1 MKQVKF
7 WFLLQE
13 PIQRR
18 FVSAR
23 SSLSVLPD
31 SSQNS
36 STLFTGTRPLFGS
49 GTGTIQVRFVK
60 FCWETFNS
68 GKPTKHGESGTVR
81 FFLPCLHIFIQSASV
96 FQPFWGCWTQND
108 LTKLCGT
115 QMALK
120 KTSRN
125 PNFSKKTKST

>member
-1 MKQVKF
+1 LVSF
-7 WFLLQE
+7 SQE

-81 FFLPCLHIFIQSASV
+81 FFLPCLHIFIQ
-96 FQPFWGCWTQND
+96 
-108 LTKLCGT
+108 
-115 QMALK
+115 
-120 KTSRN
+120 
-125 PNFSKKTKST
+125 